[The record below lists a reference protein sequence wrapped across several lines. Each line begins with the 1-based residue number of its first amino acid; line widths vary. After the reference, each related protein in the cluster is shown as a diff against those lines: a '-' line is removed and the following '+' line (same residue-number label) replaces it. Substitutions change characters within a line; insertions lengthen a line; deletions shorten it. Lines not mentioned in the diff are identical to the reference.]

1 MQRYNSYKK
10 CIIFTSNFF
19 NIMQIQSTS
28 YPVLFGN
35 TSYEALSQLINE
47 KKYSK
52 IIVLVDDNTS
62 KFCLNIVLQW
72 LAISVDFE
80 IIEIEHGEDSKTIHS
95 CNEIWQ
101 SLIDLQI
108 DRKALLLN
116 IGGGVVCDLGGFI
129 AATYKRGIDFVN
141 IPTTLLAMVD
151 ASVGNKTGINFGGL
165 KNMIGSFYE
174 PKMVLIDV
182 NFLETLPSNHMRSGL
197 AEMFKHGLIADVS
210 YWNQLKNMSELTV
223 EDLELLIYHSVS
235 IKNEIV
241 LQDPHEENVRKLLNF
256 GHTLGHVLETQSIVS
271 TTMQPLLHGEAVA
284 VGMVL
289 EAFISYQKGLL
300 TKNSYLEIKET
311 LNLMFE
317 GIVLTKNDIE
327 ICTSLLVHDKKNE
340 QGVIQFTLLNEI
352 GEGVFNQ
359 LVDNEVIE
367 EAFQEYLS

>member
-80 IIEIEHGEDSKTIHS
+80 IIEIEHGEESKTIHS

-116 IGGGVVCDLGGFI
+116 VGGGVVCDLGGFI

-151 ASVGNKTGINFGGL
+151 ASVGNKTAINFGGL

-256 GHTLGHVLETQSIVS
+256 GHTLGHVLETQSMVS
-271 TTMQPLLHGEAVA
+271 NTMQPLLHGEAVA

-359 LVDNEVIE
+359 LVDNEIIE
-367 EAFQEYLS
+367 KAFQEYLS

>member
-1 MQRYNSYKK
+1 
-10 CIIFTSNFF
+10 
-19 NIMQIQSTS
+19 MQIQSTS

-80 IIEIEHGEDSKTIHS
+80 IIEIEHGEESKTIHS

-116 IGGGVVCDLGGFI
+116 VGGGVVCDLGGFI

-151 ASVGNKTGINFGGL
+151 ASVGNKTAINFGGL

-256 GHTLGHVLETQSIVS
+256 GHTLGHVLETQSMVS
-271 TTMQPLLHGEAVA
+271 NTMQPLLHGEAVA

-359 LVDNEVIE
+359 LVDNEIIE
-367 EAFQEYLS
+367 KAFQEYLS